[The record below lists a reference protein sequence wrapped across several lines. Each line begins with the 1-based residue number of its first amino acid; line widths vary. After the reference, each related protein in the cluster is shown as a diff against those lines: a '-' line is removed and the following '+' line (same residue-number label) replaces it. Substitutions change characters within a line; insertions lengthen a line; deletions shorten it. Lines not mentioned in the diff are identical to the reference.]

1 MCSIREQ
8 GISHHYLSDVSF
20 TVTRRENRRVCVK
33 MRKIKKRKTRKL
45 KPGSFKRKEKQK
57 TQGKKE
63 KTEH

>member
-1 MCSIREQ
+1 
-8 GISHHYLSDVSF
+8 
-20 TVTRRENRRVCVK
+20 

-45 KPGSFKRKEKQK
+45 KRGSFKRKEKQK